1 MSGDDEAPGASQAG
15 PAADGWPRAG
25 DRTRHHPETWGRAS
39 QADQERIEREV
50 RARYAEQLAG
60 ADICD
65 QLQLEVRIRAE
76 IEQALAAA
84 PNEARC

>member
-1 MSGDDEAPGASQAG
+1 MSGDHEAPGASQAG
-15 PAADGWPRAG
+15 LAADGPE
-25 DRTRHHPETWGRAS
+25 RTD
-39 QADQERIEREV
+39 QADPARIEQEV

-65 QLQLEVRIRAE
+65 QLRIEVRIRAE

-84 PNEARC
+84 HEALC